1 MKKVGQTTSE
11 LRNRK
16 DNICN
21 LPLNFVYITREANKE
36 ISDDQIK
43 DYVTKI
49 TDEARATLFIMSFTN
64 TSYGEEF
71 VKGILKDR
79 FSALRGNIKSHIS
92 SLL

>member
-36 ISDDQIK
+36 ISDEALEKVCESGTDAVIVGGS
-43 DYVTKI
+43 DGI
-49 TDEARATLFIMSFTN
+49 TLDNVLQLLMRICRRRGFC
-64 TSYGEEF
+64 
-71 VKGILKDR
+71 IL
-79 FSALRGNIKSHIS
+79 IS
-92 SLL
+92 